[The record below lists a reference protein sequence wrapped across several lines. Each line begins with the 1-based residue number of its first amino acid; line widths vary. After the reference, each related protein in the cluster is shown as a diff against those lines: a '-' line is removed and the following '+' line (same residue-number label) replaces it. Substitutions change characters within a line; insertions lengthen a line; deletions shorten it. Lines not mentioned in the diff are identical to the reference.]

1 MADGFISRMM
11 QRLQGFTRSME
22 PVDPV
27 VLDLPS
33 PNPKAFAIK
42 EVLARELQ
50 QVRSLAAARNVLD
63 RLNPVPEAG
72 EPRRPDTIAPE
83 QFGICFSGGG
93 IRSASVNL
101 GVIQSLAK
109 SGFLRQVH
117 YLSGVSGGGYILGWL
132 TGWIARV
139 GFDSVEAQLEFGL
152 SVA

>member
-1 MADGFISRMM
+1 MAGVSISRMIHRWKRFT
-11 QRLQGFTRSME
+11 QRMD

-27 VLDLPS
+27 VPGLPS
-33 PNPKAFAIK
+33 PSPKAFAIK
-42 EVLARELQ
+42 EVLARESQ
-50 QVRSLAAARNVLD
+50 QVHSLASARNVLD

-72 EPRRPDTIAPE
+72 EPRRPDAIAPE

-101 GVIQSLAK
+101 GLIQSLAK

-139 GFDSVEAQLEFGL
+139 GFDAVE
-152 SVA
+152 